1 MIIGC
6 TGPAQVGKDSVGKV
20 LVDLYG
26 YTRVAFADKMK
37 AALYALNPWITPRDV
52 KSGVEFKQFPTGTW
66 KLQAI
71 VDDVGWDRAKM
82 LPEVRGLLQR
92 LGTEVGRDVLGEDI
106 WVEAAW
112 KALDVPLYA
121 ARVVVTDVR
130 FENEARWVREHGGQ
144 VVHVSRPGYG
154 AWNGHKSEAGVV
166 REPMDWEVANDGGL
180 GDLRS
185 KVEGLMAAM
194 ARTI

>member
-20 LVDLYG
+20 LVDHFG
-26 YTRVAFADKMK
+26 YTRIAFADKMK
-37 AALYALNPWITPRDV
+37 AALYALNPWVTPRDV

-66 KLQAI
+66 KLQQV
-71 VDDVGWDRAKM
+71 VDSVGWDRAKL

-92 LGTEVGRDVLGEDI
+92 LGTEAGRDVLGEDVWI
-106 WVEAAW
+106 EAAW
-112 KALDVPLYA
+112 KDLDTPLYA

-130 FENEARWVREHGGQ
+130 FENEARWIRNHGGQ

-154 AWNGHKSEAGVV
+154 AWNEHVSEAGVGK
-166 REPMDWEVANDGGL
+166 EPMDWEVANDGGL